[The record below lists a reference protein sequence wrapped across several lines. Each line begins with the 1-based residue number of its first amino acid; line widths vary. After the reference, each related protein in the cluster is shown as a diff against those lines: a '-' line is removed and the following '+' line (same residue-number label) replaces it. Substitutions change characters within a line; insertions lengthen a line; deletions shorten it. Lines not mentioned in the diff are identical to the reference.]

1 MFGEVSKIICT
12 RNFGVIFLT
21 AAIDDLDLLKDMR
34 HEVLCYLQLLET
46 NKPYIVNLLRV
57 PGMILSI

>member
-1 MFGEVSKIICT
+1 MCLVFSKVSVNMWVKT
-12 RNFGVIFLT
+12 
-21 AAIDDLDLLKDMR
+21 DDLDLMTDMR

-57 PGMILSI
+57 PGMV